1 MGLISW
7 MKGQFID
14 IIEWLDDSNDTL
26 VWRFPRHNNEIK
38 NGAKLVVREGQV
50 ALFVNEGEL
59 ADTFGPGMYELKTQN
74 LPILS
79 TLKGW
84 KYGFESPFKCEV
96 YFVNTRQYVDM
107 KWGTLNP
114 ITMRDPDFGMV
125 RVRAFGVYAIKVDP
139 DNAQT
144 FLREVVGTDG
154 LFTTHEIEGQL
165 RRTLVSSFTTNL
177 GKAKVPVLDLAGN
190 YEDIAKKCRTAMEGE
205 FGSLG
210 LKLTKFIIENI
221 SLPPEVEKAIDQ
233 RASMGAIGNM
243 QTYTQFQAAQAMRE
257 AATQPNGVGGMSMG
271 LGAGMAMGNM
281 MVGHTMANMYGQ
293 QPGYP
298 PQQYQQQPPP
308 QQYQQPPPQQQ
319 AAAAQAAPQESLA
332 ARLKKLK
339 DLHEAGLI
347 NAETFAAK
355 RDAILAEI

>member
-38 NGAKLVVREGQV
+38 NGAKLIVREGQV
-50 ALFVNEGEL
+50 ALFVNEGQL
-59 ADTFGPGMYELKTQN
+59 ADTFTPGTYDLTTQN
-74 LPILS
+74 MPVLS

-114 ITMRDPDFGMV
+114 IMMRDPDFGIV
-125 RVRAFGVYAIKVDP
+125 RVRAFGIYAIKVDP
-139 DNAQT
+139 KNAST

-154 LFTTHEIEGQL
+154 EFTTSEIEGQL
-165 RRTLVSSFTTNL
+165 RRTLVSAFTSTL
-177 GKAKVPVLDLAGN
+177 GKSGIPVLDLAGN
-190 YEDIAKKCRTAMEGE
+190 YEDIAKKCRDRMEE
-205 FGSLG
+205 DFGGFG

-221 SLPPEVEKAIDQ
+221 SLPNEVEKAIEQ
-233 RASMGAIGNM
+233 RSSRGAIGNM
-243 QTYTQFQAAQAMRE
+243 ATFTQYQAAQAMRD
-257 AATQPNGVGGMSMG
+257 AATQPGGTAGMAMG
-271 LGAGMAMGNM
+271 LGAGLTMGQVMMGNM
-281 MVGHTMANMYGQ
+281 TAGMSGQ
-293 QPGYP
+293 QMG
-298 PQQYQQQPPP
+298 QPTVAAPAP
-308 QQYQQPPPQQQ
+308 AP
-319 AAAAQAAPQESLA
+319 AAAPAQPSIGE
-332 ARLKKLK
+332 RLKQLK
-339 DLHEAGLI
+339 GLHEQGLI
-347 NAETFAAK
+347 DEATFAAK